1 MSPVTAAI
9 SRLAHVSPSS
19 PSSNAPAGTSHD
31 DSSHAWRHWR
41 TSVVSA
47 LSKYGTTNAES
58 GLVTT
63 VYVASAPS
71 GNLITSSRITNGPDR
86 PAILVCTTSKGRPP
100 VGCERSLSFGS
111 RWRPPRPRRRRRGED
126 RRHSPP
132 ATRRRRAPS
141 PFRPAREHPHI

>member
-1 MSPVTAAI
+1 MSPVSSGS
-9 SRLAHVSPSS
+9 SRCAHGGSSS
-19 PSSNAPAGTSHD
+19 PSSNVPGGTYHD

-86 PAILVCTTSKGRPP
+86 PAILVCTTSKGRPL
-100 VGCERSLSFGS
+100 VGCESSLRFCSLP
-111 RWRPPRPRRRRRGED
+111 RPPRRRRR
-126 RRHSPP
+126 RHGGDLGHSRK
-132 ATRRRRAPS
+132 ATRRRRAAW
-141 PFRPAREHPHI
+141 PFRPARDDRR